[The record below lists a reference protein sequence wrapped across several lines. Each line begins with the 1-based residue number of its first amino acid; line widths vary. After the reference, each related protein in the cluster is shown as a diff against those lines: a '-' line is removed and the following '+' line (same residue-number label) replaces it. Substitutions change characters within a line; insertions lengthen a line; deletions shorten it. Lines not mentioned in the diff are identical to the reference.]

1 MPTRARL
8 LADLAAAAR
17 QRDVAQS
24 REPHRPASALSAAP
38 GPRVAPLRCG
48 DVVARPLG
56 AAALVSAAA
65 ALAALAGHA
74 APALTAVGPLRRA
87 GWPRLAGLGAPG
99 GVALTFDDGP
109 DPDGTPAVLAAL
121 QTLRWRAT
129 FFLLGSQV
137 GRYPDVA
144 RSVVAAG
151 HEVAVHGQ
159 QHRNHL
165 LRRPAALRRDVLGA
179 AQLIE
184 AVTGA
189 RPRWF
194 RPPYGVLTAGSLLAA
209 RDAGLTP
216 VLWTAW
222 GRDWARHTPAAIT
235 ATVVRD
241 LRDGGTVLLHDSD
254 CTSAAGSWRATAR
267 CLPLLAEHLQ
277 ARGWDVRTLS
287 QHMAA

>member
-1 MPTRARL
+1 MTFTRARL
-8 LADLAAAAR
+8 LADSAPLRQGDVTRAPGRHRSSAAR
-17 QRDVAQS
+17 
-24 REPHRPASALSAAP
+24 SAAP
-38 GPRVAPLRCG
+38 DRCRGGPQ
-48 DVVARPLG
+48 PLG
-56 AAALVSAAA
+56 AALLVSAAA
-65 ALAALAGHA
+65 ALAALTGHA
-74 APALTAVGPLRRA
+74 APALTTVGPLRRA
-87 GWPRLAGLGAPG
+87 GWPRLAGVGAPG
-99 GVALTFDDGP
+99 GIALTFDDGP

-121 QTLRWRAT
+121 ETLNWQAT

-137 GRYPDVA
+137 NRYPDVA
-144 RSVVAAG
+144 QSVVAAG
-151 HEVAVHGQ
+151 HEIAVHGQ

-165 LRRPAALRRDVLGA
+165 LRSPADVRRDVLGA

-184 AVTGA
+184 AVTGV

-209 RDAGLTP
+209 RDAALTP

-222 GRDWARHTPAAIT
+222 GRDWVPRTPAAIT
-235 ATVVRD
+235 ARIVRD

-254 CTSAAGSWRATAR
+254 CTSVVGSWRATAR

-277 ARGWDVRTLS
+277 IRGWDVRTLS